1 MSLISEDNKHTYK
14 NIDCLEFLES
24 IPDESVDLILT
35 DPPYYIGYDGGK
47 GWDTQ
52 WKSDSDYLSWCESW
66 TKQCFRVLKPNRM
79 MCVFGTLK
87 YDNFLHYK
95 LDVLN
100 KIPDLYS
107 QNEIVW
113 SYNWGG
119 RSKSNFARKHEYIW
133 CYSKT
138 PKFLFNEDEI
148 RIGRKQKINIRTGKE
163 FEKGTIP
170 TCVWE
175 KNNHTTSKE
184 YCDWHPTQ
192 KPISILERFIQAYT
206 NPVISRGADP
216 EIENLQ
222 GCRAIH
228 VSLVPPSPYSVLDS
242 KFLQMPLFPS
252 HNRFHFSNRL
262 SIRVL

>member
-1 MSLISEDNKHTYK
+1 MSFTSENKHIYK
-14 NIDCLEFLES
+14 NLDCLEFLDS

-52 WKSDSDYLSWCESW
+52 WKSDQDYLNWLEEW
-66 TKQCFRVLKPNRM
+66 TLKCVKKLKPNRM

-95 LDVLN
+95 LDILN
-100 KIPDLYS
+100 KIPNLYS
-107 QNEIVW
+107 QNEIIW
-113 SYNWGG
+113 AYNWGG
-119 RSKSNFARKHEYIW
+119 RSNSNFARKHEYIW

-138 PKFLFNEDEI
+138 PKFLFNSEDV

-163 FEKGTIP
+163 YEKGTIP

-192 KPISILERFIQAYT
+192 KPIEILERFIKAYSPEDGVVLDIFSGSASCMIACENT
-206 NPVISRGADP
+206 KRTFYGCEKDP
-216 EIENLQ
+216 EYYQ
-222 GCRAIH
+222 K
-228 VSLVPPSPYSVLDS
+228 SLE
-242 KFLQMPLFPS
+242 
-252 HNRFHFSNRL
+252 RFSTL
-262 SIRVL
+262 TGKSYEQLG

>member
-1 MSLISEDNKHTYK
+1 MFESHLYK
-14 NIDCLEFLES
+14 NSDCLEFLES
-24 IPDESVDLILT
+24 IPDESIDLILT

-52 WKSDSDYLSWCESW
+52 WKSDSDYLEWLEKW
-66 TKQCFRVLKPNRM
+66 TILCAKKLKPNRM
-79 MCVFGTLK
+79 LCVFGTLK

-100 KIPDLYS
+100 KIPNLFP

-119 RSKSNFARKHEYIW
+119 RSNSNFARKHEFIW

-138 PKFLFNEDEI
+138 PKFLFNSDDI

-163 FEKGTIP
+163 YEKGTIP

-192 KPISILERFIQAYT
+192 KPIEILERFIKAYT
-206 NPVISRGADP
+206 P
-216 EIENLQ
+216 EN
-222 GCRAIH
+222 GT
-228 VSLVPPSPYSVLDS
+228 VLDIFAGS
-242 KFLQMPLFPS
+242 ASCMVACENTNRIFIGCEKDSDYYQKSLQRYNSLTGK
-252 HNRFHFSNRL
+252 NYEQL
-262 SIRVL
+262 G